1 MKKEFST
8 NDHIHPDNGKNPHN
22 QDSPKTELG
31 MTINWNNSLVKH
43 WGYSHRR
50 RNPESLADIHPSS
63 PYQTPIYPTNNDT
76 RYSRRCHRLGTCIP
90 AFTTT

>member
-1 MKKEFST
+1 MTTSIRTTERIPITKT
-8 NDHIHPDNGKNPHN
+8 P
-22 QDSPKTELG
+22 PKTELG

-43 WGYSHRR
+43 WGDIPTADET
-50 RNPESLADIHPSS
+50 PESLADIHPSS
-63 PYQTPIYPTNNDT
+63 PYQTPIYPTDNDT

>member
-43 WGYSHRR
+43 WGIFPPQTKPGKPGRH
-50 RNPESLADIHPSS
+50 SS
-63 PYQTPIYPTNNDT
+63 VVTVSDTNLSDE
-76 RYSRRCHRLGTCIP
+76 
-90 AFTTT
+90 

>member
-22 QDSPKTELG
+22 QDSPQNGTWNDHQLEQLFGEALG
-31 MTINWNNSLVKH
+31 IFPPQTK
-43 WGYSHRR
+43 
-50 RNPESLADIHPSS
+50 PESLADIHPSS

-76 RYSRRCHRLGTCIP
+76 GYSRRCHRLGTCIP
-90 AFTTT
+90 AFTAT